1 MPSFAYKG
9 VSRQGKPA
17 SGTIEAE
24 SARSARARLREQGVF
39 ASDLREAQPANT
51 TALGAFGGRKVRVRD
66 LGRALRQLAT
76 LLAAG
81 VPLVDAVG
89 SIRARKLPAALGAAL
104 GAVKEDLV
112 SGESFE
118 RALRKHPSVFPP
130 VYVGMVRAGEA
141 SGALDRVLVQIAE
154 HAESSAQLQSQFR
167 SAMTYPVIM
176 MLVGTGIVVFLL
188 SYVVPQVTR
197 VFLEAGQSLP
207 LPTRALMAAGRF
219 TSDYGLV
226 LLAMLGAAA
235 LGLRYYAGT
244 PSGARRVE
252 RILYAAPWVGPV
264 LRNVAMARFAHTM
277 ATTLSGGMTLVDALG
292 VCRGVTGS
300 ALVSDA
306 LADAADAVSR
316 GDSLAPTLSRAG
328 LFNPMIVDMIAVG
341 ERSGAIDT
349 MMVKAAQALDEEV
362 KNNVEVMA
370 GVMEPMMIL
379 VMAGVVLLV
388 VLAVLLPVF
397 EMNQMI
403 R

>member
-1 MPSFAYKG
+1 MASFAYKG
-9 VSRQGKPA
+9 VSRQGRPA
-17 SGTIEAE
+17 SGVIEAD
-24 SARSARARLREQGVF
+24 SARAARARLRDLGVF
-39 ASDLREAQPANT
+39 ASDVREAEAAV
-51 TALGAFGGRKVRVRD
+51 TAGAGVLGRRRVRVRD

-89 SIRARKLPAALGAAL
+89 SVRARQLPPPLASALGSVRA
-104 GAVKEDLV
+104 DLIA
-112 SGESFE
+112 GESFE
-118 RALRKHPSVFPP
+118 RALRKHPGVFPP
-130 VYVGMVRAGEA
+130 VYVGMVKAGEA

-154 HAESSAQLQSQFR
+154 HAEASARLQAQFR

-197 VFLEAGQSLP
+197 VFLEAGQTLP
-207 LPTRALMAAGRF
+207 LPTRVLMAAGRF
-219 TSDYGLV
+219 TSDYGLI
-226 LLAMLGAAA
+226 LFALACVA
-235 LGLRYYAGT
+235 GLTLRAYART
-244 PSGARRVE
+244 PAGARRTE
-252 RILYAAPWVGPV
+252 RLLYAAPWLGPV

-277 ATTLSGGMTLVDALG
+277 ATTLSGGMTLVDALD
-292 VCRGVTGS
+292 VSRGVTGS

-306 LADAADAVSR
+306 LAAAAEAVSR
-316 GDSLAPTLSRAG
+316 GEPLAPTLSRTR
-328 LFNPMIVDMIAVG
+328 LFNPMVVDMIAVG
-341 ERSGAIDT
+341 ERSGSIDE
-349 MMVKAAQALDEEV
+349 MMVKSAQALDEEV
-362 KNNVEVMA
+362 RNNVETMA
-370 GVMEPMMIL
+370 GVLEPVMIL

>member
-1 MPSFAYKG
+1 MPSYSYRG
-9 VSRQGKPA
+9 VSLKGRSA
-17 SGTIEAE
+17 TGTIEAD
-24 SARSARARLREQGVF
+24 SPRAARARLREQGVL
-39 ASDLREAQPANT
+39 ASEIHA
-51 TALGAFGGRKVRVRD
+51 TAVATGAAGQLSRGRRVRVRD

-89 SIRARKLPAALGAAL
+89 SVGGRQLPAPLAAAL
-104 GAVKEDLV
+104 AAVRADLTA
-112 SGESFE
+112 GESFE
-118 RALRKHPSVFPP
+118 QALKKHPSVFPP

-154 HAESSAQLQSQFR
+154 HAESSARLQAQFR
-167 SAMTYPVIM
+167 AAMTYPVIM
-176 MLVGTGIVVFLL
+176 MLVGTGIVIFLL

-207 LPTRALMAAGRF
+207 LPTRILMAAGRF
-219 TSDYGLV
+219 TSDYGLILFV
-226 LLAMLGAAA
+226 LAGCGFFAV
-235 LGLRYYAGT
+235 RYYART
-244 PSGARRVE
+244 VQGARRVE
-252 RILYAAPWVGPV
+252 RLLYAAPWLGPV

-277 ATTLSGGMTLVDALG
+277 GTTLSGGMTLVDALE
-292 VCRGVTGS
+292 VSRGVTGS

-316 GDSLAPTLSRAG
+316 GEPLASTLARDQ
-328 LFNPMIVDMIAVG
+328 LFNPMVVDMIAVG
-341 ERSGAIDT
+341 ERSGSIDT

-362 KNNVEVMA
+362 RNNVETMA
-370 GVMEPMMIL
+370 GVLEPMMIL
-379 VMAGVVLLV
+379 LMAGVVLLV

-397 EMNQMI
+397 EMNQLI

>member
-9 VSRQGKPA
+9 VSRQGRPA
-17 SGTIEAE
+17 SGVVEAD
-24 SARSARARLREQGVF
+24 SVRGARARLREQGVF
-39 ASDLREAQPANT
+39 ASDVRETEQSRGST
-51 TALGAFGGRKVRVRD
+51 VRAFGARRVRVRD

-89 SIRARKLPAALGAAL
+89 SVRARQLPAALSAAL
-104 GAVKEDLV
+104 GTVKADLIA
-112 SGESFE
+112 GESFE
-118 RALRKHPSVFPP
+118 RALRKHPGVFPP

-141 SGALDRVLVQIAE
+141 SGALDTVLVQIAE
-154 HAESSAQLQSQFR
+154 HAESSAQLQAQFR

-188 SYVVPQVTR
+188 TYVVPQVTR
-197 VFLEAGQSLP
+197 VFLEAGQRLP

-219 TSDYGLV
+219 TSDYGL
-226 LLAMLGAAA
+226 LLLGMAGAGA

-244 PSGARRVE
+244 PAGSRRVE
-252 RILYAAPWVGPV
+252 RLFYSTPWIGPV

-306 LADAADAVSR
+306 LDDAAEAVSR
-316 GDSLAPTLSRAG
+316 GDSLAPTLARAG
-328 LFNPMIVDMIAVG
+328 LFNPMVVDMIAVG
-341 ERSGAIDT
+341 ERSGSIDK

-362 KNNVEVMA
+362 RNNVDIMA

-379 VMAGVVLLV
+379 LMAGVVLLV
-388 VLAVLLPVF
+388 VLAVMLPVF